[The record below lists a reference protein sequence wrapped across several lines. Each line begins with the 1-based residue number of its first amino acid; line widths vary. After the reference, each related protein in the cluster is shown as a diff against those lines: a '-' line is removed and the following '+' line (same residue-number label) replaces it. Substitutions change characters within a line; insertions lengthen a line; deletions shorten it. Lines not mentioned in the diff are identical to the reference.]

1 MFRLASILF
10 TLVASALAGAG
21 VIAVLSMGYFT
32 IPAIFGAA
40 AAGFVLA
47 VPVTWL
53 IARRLYSVTRS

>member
-1 MFRLASILF
+1 MLRLALVLF

-32 IPAIFGAA
+32 VPAILGAA

-47 VPVTWL
+47 IPATWL
-53 IARRLYSVTRS
+53 ITKRIYTATRG